1 MPSEFS
7 LFPERAST
15 IAGRVDALY
24 LFLVA
29 VSLFFTVLIFLLV
42 FYFALRYRR
51 RRPDELPKP
60 IEGSLRLEVLWS
72 VVPFILTMVMFV
84 WGATLYFRN
93 SLPPEGAFEIYVV
106 GKQWMWKLQH
116 PEGQREINQL
126 HVPVNVPV
134 RLIMTSEDVIHS
146 FFVPAFR
153 IKQDVV
159 PGRYTTQWFQATQ
172 PGTYHLFCAEYC
184 GNQHSGMI
192 GSVVVLRA
200 VEYETWL
207 SGGATGES
215 MAASGERLFDRL
227 GCSGCHRSDAGGRGP
242 ALEGVFNTP
251 VKLESGAT
259 VVADEAY
266 IRESILNPRAKVVAG
281 FRPIMPTFAG
291 QVSEESVLQLIAYV
305 KSLARVERSA
315 ARR

>member
-1 MPSEFS
+1 MPAEFS

-184 GNQHSGMI
+184 GN
-192 GSVVVLRA
+192 
-200 VEYETWL
+200 
-207 SGGATGES
+207 
-215 MAASGERLFDRL
+215 
-227 GCSGCHRSDAGGRGP
+227 
-242 ALEGVFNTP
+242 
-251 VKLESGAT
+251 
-259 VVADEAY
+259 
-266 IRESILNPRAKVVAG
+266 
-281 FRPIMPTFAG
+281 
-291 QVSEESVLQLIAYV
+291 
-305 KSLARVERSA
+305 
-315 ARR
+315 